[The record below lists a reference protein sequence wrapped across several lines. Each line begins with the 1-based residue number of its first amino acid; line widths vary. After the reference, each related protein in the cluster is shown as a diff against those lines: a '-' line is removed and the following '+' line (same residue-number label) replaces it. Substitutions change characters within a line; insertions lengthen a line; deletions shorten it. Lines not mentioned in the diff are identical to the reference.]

1 MSALRGE
8 ASRSSLSFAANFA
21 LAAAVVAGSD
31 AGTQRA
37 AAQHHSMPYAK
48 LAELLPAEPGR
59 KACYVRG
66 YDAAHLRDH
75 PKQCVTSVTFF
86 LRVVGLDANG
96 DKFFALRAEPY
107 DRIQY
112 EHVIA
117 LTRRGTKRKLS
128 AGGYCSGDVTAQC
141 AVECDAGGLTL
152 EKAGADALLIRL
164 LDEGIEFDND
174 CDGGKG
180 TRVKPGAD
188 DRVFRVD
195 KVSLDLCRALEKS
208 ELGKEPVGV
217 PAGGL
222 RATNVRDGASPS
234 VTAA

>member
-1 MSALRGE
+1 M
-8 ASRSSLSFAANFA
+8 SRSILSFAAGTVVA
-21 LAAAVVAGSD
+21 AGIVAAVD
-31 AGTQRA
+31 AGTRRA
-37 AAQHHSMPYAK
+37 VAEGRSMPYAK

-59 KACYVRG
+59 KACYART

-75 PKQCVTSVTFF
+75 PKQRVTSVTFF

-141 AVECDAGGLTL
+141 VVECDASGLTL

-164 LDEGIEFDND
+164 LHEGIEFDND

-180 TRVKPGAD
+180 TQVKPGAD
-188 DRVFRVD
+188 DH
-195 KVSLDLCRALEKS
+195 A
-208 ELGKEPVGV
+208 
-217 PAGGL
+217 
-222 RATNVRDGASPS
+222 
-234 VTAA
+234 

>member
-1 MSALRGE
+1 MMRDKRGAAVTE
-8 ASRSSLSFAANFA
+8 RCPMSRSSLSLAAKIA
-21 LAAAVVAGSD
+21 LAAAVVAGGD
-31 AGTQRA
+31 AGTRRA

-59 KACYVRG
+59 KACYARS

-75 PKQCVTSVTFF
+75 PKQRVTSVTFF

-180 TRVKPGAD
+180 TRVKPGTD

-208 ELGKEPVGV
+208 ELGK
-217 PAGGL
+217 
-222 RATNVRDGASPS
+222 
-234 VTAA
+234 

>member
-1 MSALRGE
+1 MP
-8 ASRSSLSFAANFA
+8 
-21 LAAAVVAGSD
+21 
-31 AGTQRA
+31 
-37 AAQHHSMPYAK
+37 HSK
-48 LAELLPAEPGR
+48 LAEVLPAEPGR
-59 KACYVRG
+59 KACYARS
-66 YDAAHLRDH
+66 YDAPHLRDH
-75 PKQCVTSVTFF
+75 PKQRVTAVTFF
-86 LRVVGLDANG
+86 LRVVGLDSNG

-112 EHVIA
+112 EYVIA
-117 LTRRGTKRKLS
+117 LARRGTKRKLS

-141 AVECDAGGLTL
+141 VVECDAGGLTL

-180 TRVKPGAD
+180 TLVKPGAD

-208 ELGKEPVGV
+208 ELGQ
-217 PAGGL
+217 
-222 RATNVRDGASPS
+222 
-234 VTAA
+234 